1 MARVAIRVLG
11 IGELGQSSSSSSSS
25 SLLAIEGKPPST
37 KTERKEWRDVLV
49 CVGDG
54 IGLKLVC
61 LGFRVSLYR
70 GISSHF
76 IFSKKKGNQK

>member
-1 MARVAIRVLG
+1 MACVEIRVLG
-11 IGELGQSSSSSSSS
+11 IGELGQSSSS
-25 SLLAIEGKPPST
+25 LLAMEGKPPSS
-37 KTERKEWRDVLV
+37 KTERKKWRDVLV

-61 LGFRVSLYR
+61 LSFRVSLCR

-76 IFSKKKGNQK
+76 IFCKKKGNQK